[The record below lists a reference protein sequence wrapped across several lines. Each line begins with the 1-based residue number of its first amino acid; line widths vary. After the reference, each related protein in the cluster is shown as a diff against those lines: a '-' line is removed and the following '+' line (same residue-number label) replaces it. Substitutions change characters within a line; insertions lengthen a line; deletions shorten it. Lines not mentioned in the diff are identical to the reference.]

1 MRTPLALLLLI
12 PLSSFASFNFY
23 ELNTSFDEI
32 SELKAKYY
40 SLGFDDW
47 EEMQKDPDVSVEDY
61 YQFMGTRCG
70 GLFLAKMYINNYTD
84 LEVHASLKKKRNMM
98 TDILRDN
105 LDAPFNFKQ
114 AKLEMDTLL
123 QREYMYRNYYLNIL
137 DFVKKYRT
145 KLESLNED
153 IEICERFFKINSEL

>member
-1 MRTPLALLLLI
+1 MKKLYVILLLI

-61 YQFMGTRCG
+61 YQFIGTRCG

>member
-1 MRTPLALLLLI
+1 MKKLYVILLLI

-105 LDAPFNFKQ
+105 LEAPFNFKQ

>member
-1 MRTPLALLLLI
+1 MKKLFVILLLI

-61 YQFMGTRCG
+61 YQFIGTRCG
-70 GLFLAKMYINNYTD
+70 GLYLAKMYINNYTD
-84 LEVHASLKKKRNMM
+84 LEVHTSLTKKRNMM

-105 LDAPFNFKQ
+105 LEAPFNFKQ

>member
-1 MRTPLALLLLI
+1 MKILLALLLI
-12 PLSSFASFNFY
+12 FPFSSFASFNFN
-23 ELNTSFDEI
+23 EPTTSFDKI
-32 SELKAKYY
+32 TELKAKYY

-105 LDAPFNFKQ
+105 LEAPFNFKQ

-153 IEICERFFKINSEL
+153 ILFGF

>member
-1 MRTPLALLLLI
+1 MYKILALLFI
-12 PLSSFASFNFY
+12 PFSSFASFTFY
-23 ELNTSFDEI
+23 EPPSSFDKNI
-32 SELKAKYY
+32 ELKSKYY
-40 SLGFDDW
+40 SWGFDDW
-47 EEMQKDPDVSVEDY
+47 EEKQKDPDVSVEDY

-105 LDAPFNFKQ
+105 LEAPFNFKQ

-123 QREYMYRNYYLNIL
+123 QREDMYRNYYLNIL

-145 KLESLNED
+145 KLESINED
-153 IEICERFFKINSEL
+153 LEICERFFKINSEL

>member
-1 MRTPLALLLLI
+1 MKKLYVILLLI
-12 PLSSFASFNFY
+12 PHTSFASFNFY

-84 LEVHASLKKKRNMM
+84 LEVHTSLTKKRNMM

-105 LDAPFNFKQ
+105 LEAPFNFKQ

>member
-1 MRTPLALLLLI
+1 MRTLLALLLLI

-145 KLESLNED
+145 KLDSLNED

>member
-1 MRTPLALLLLI
+1 MRTLLALLLLI

>member
-1 MRTPLALLLLI
+1 MRTLLALLLLI

-84 LEVHASLKKKRNMM
+84 LEVHTSLTKKRNMM

-105 LDAPFNFKQ
+105 LEAPFNFKQ

>member
-1 MRTPLALLLLI
+1 MRTLLALLLLI

-105 LDAPFNFKQ
+105 LESPFNFKQ

>member
-1 MRTPLALLLLI
+1 MKKIFVILLLI

-23 ELNTSFDEI
+23 EPTTSFEKT

-105 LDAPFNFKQ
+105 LEAPFNFKQ

>member
-1 MRTPLALLLLI
+1 MRTLLALLLLI

-61 YQFMGTRCG
+61 YQFIGTRCG

-84 LEVHASLKKKRNMM
+84 LEVHTSLKKKRNMM
-98 TDILRDN
+98 TDILRSN
-105 LDAPFNFKQ
+105 LEAPFNFKQ

-137 DFVKKYRT
+137 DFVKKHST
-145 KLESLNED
+145 KLDSLNED

>member
-1 MRTPLALLLLI
+1 
-12 PLSSFASFNFY
+12 
-23 ELNTSFDEI
+23 
-32 SELKAKYY
+32 
-40 SLGFDDW
+40 
-47 EEMQKDPDVSVEDY
+47 
-61 YQFMGTRCG
+61 
-70 GLFLAKMYINNYTD
+70 MYINNYTD

-105 LDAPFNFKQ
+105 LEAPFNFKQ

>member
-1 MRTPLALLLLI
+1 MKKLFVILLLI

-105 LDAPFNFKQ
+105 LEAPFNFKQ

>member
-1 MRTPLALLLLI
+1 MKKLYVILLLI